1 MKGFGTWHK
10 LTSVSSFDLKIFVSV
25 LNVKTLY
32 EANTNCYCQRYCC
45 CMFIF
50 QIQPAFPARTNP
62 GWQYVPE
69 VKVSWA
75 GEGTAGGKQVLV
87 FAAWRW
93 SGPDGCLSL
102 LQMHF
107 TFPYLP
113 LAHSR
118 TVTDM
123 ALSQPLCVW
132 RWKWDLQWALIQPG
146 RSNTPTIPLS
156 FSSTQMLQL
165 CTAPTDENLILGYWP
180 QTSHPLLMVPIGE
193 GKIQPRDGLILRVDS

>member
-1 MKGFGTWHK
+1 MRQTLTVTVRGIAAVCSYSKFNQHFLPALTLADNMFLRSRFRGLGKGQLEGNKFWCLQLEG
-10 LTSVSSFDLKIFVSV
+10 DLDQMV
-25 LNVKTLY
+25 
-32 EANTNCYCQRYCC
+32 A
-45 CMFIF
+45 
-50 QIQPAFPARTNP
+50 
-62 GWQYVPE
+62 
-69 VKVSWA
+69 
-75 GEGTAGGKQVLV
+75 
-87 FAAWRW
+87 
-93 SGPDGCLSL
+93 SL